1 MALQIPA
8 SNPVGKALYMSDLKS
23 PDGKYINAL
32 GKTFDNFG
40 SVFTPYGSK
49 TVFTNNGT
57 INNNSHFTHDFL
69 ATFFNTSTDPINNAT
84 INNNAGSTFNVGGV
98 STFTNGGD
106 GDGVNGTFNN
116 LGTVTVDSGGAKFIN
131 SGTFSTFNNQGGSI
145 LQIEKNSYFINET
158 GTFLTNQ
165 GHIIIDIEDGVPDSA
180 GELHSQ
186 AEIQNNGRITNNGI
200 VNLTGGGSITRTN
213 GIIDGTGKWIG
224 GIDLSGT
231 LAPGNSS
238 GGMLFTGDVTYGE
251 TSTKEIELGGS
262 DSFEFHRNDTQH
274 DFTEIQG
281 DLLINGGQLN
291 VSLIDGF
298 ELDLNHEFIIAK
310 VDGELAGTFE
320 GLEEG
325 AIVGSFDSVYGQIPM
340 NLFITY
346 EGGDGND
353 IALYTADNIFGISN
367 I

>member
-1 MALQIPA
+1 
-8 SNPVGKALYMSDLKS
+8 
-23 PDGKYINAL
+23 
-32 GKTFDNFG
+32 
-40 SVFTPYGSK
+40 
-49 TVFTNNGT
+49 
-57 INNNSHFTHDFL
+57 
-69 ATFFNTSTDPINNAT
+69 
-84 INNNAGSTFNVGGV
+84 
-98 STFTNGGD
+98 
-106 GDGVNGTFNN
+106 
-116 LGTVTVDSGGAKFIN
+116 
-131 SGTFSTFNNQGGSI
+131 
-145 LQIEKNSYFINET
+145 
-158 GTFLTNQ
+158 
-165 GHIIIDIEDGVPDSA
+165 
-180 GELHSQ
+180 
-186 AEIQNNGRITNNGI
+186 
-200 VNLTGGGSITRTN
+200 
-213 GIIDGTGKWIG
+213 
-224 GIDLSGT
+224 
-231 LAPGNSS
+231 
-238 GGMLFTGDVTYGE
+238 MLFTGDVTYGE